1 MITDT
6 KLKIL
11 SDKITALGIKESDIF
26 EKFMTSGNKGG
37 QKANK
42 SCNAVYLKHLPT
54 GLEVKC
60 KETRHREINRFLA
73 KRLLVDKIEEL
84 QTGRSTRTDRADKIR
99 KTKDRKRRKS
109 ASNNLKTPPLT

>member
-1 MITDT
+1 MISDA
-6 KLKIL
+6 KLKML
-11 SDKITALGIKESDIF
+11 ADKIAFLGIKDGDII

-42 SCNAVYLKHLPT
+42 SANAVYLKHLPT

-84 QTGRSTRTDRADKIR
+84 QTGRSSRTDKINKIR
-99 KTKDRKRRKS
+99 KSKNRKKRKFL
-109 ASNNLKTPPLT
+109 AKKP

>member
-1 MITDT
+1 MITDA

-11 SDKITALGIKESDIF
+11 SDKITALGIKDSDII

-42 SCNAVYLKHLPT
+42 SSNAVYLKHLPT
-54 GLEVKC
+54 GIEVKC

-99 KTKDRKRRKS
+99 KAKNRKQRKAAAKKS
-109 ASNNLKTPPLT
+109 KALID

>member
-1 MITDT
+1 
-6 KLKIL
+6 
-11 SDKITALGIKESDIF
+11 
-26 EKFMTSGNKGG
+26 MTSGNKGG

-42 SCNAVYLKHLPT
+42 SANAVYLKHLPT

-84 QTGRSTRTDRADKIR
+84 RTGRSSRTDRINKIR
-99 KTKDRKRRKS
+99 KTKNRKKRRLSAKKS
-109 ASNNLKTPPLT
+109 